1 MTIGQILLGIV
12 GFIGI
17 AVVIPFAFLM
27 IKDPELEWP
36 ESKIGEEDGE

>member
-1 MTIGQILLGIV
+1 MTVAQLIFVII

-17 AVVIPFAFLM
+17 SVVIPFAFLM
-27 IKDPELEWP
+27 IKDPDIEWP